1 MEIKARR
8 LDSTIIYQFGKTMVA
23 LDRDQNLHLLDLVRL
38 AEADFAKEDE
48 YALDTHH
55 NERTA

>member
-1 MEIKARR
+1 MEIKAQR

-38 AEADFAKEDE
+38 AEADFAKEDDH
-48 YALDTHH
+48 ALDTHH

>member
-8 LDSTIIYQFGKTMVA
+8 LDDTVMYQFGKAMVA

>member
-8 LDSTIIYQFGKTMVA
+8 LDDTVVYQFGRTLVA
-23 LDRDQNLHLLDLVRL
+23 FNRDQNLHLLDLVRL
-38 AEADFAKEDE
+38 AEADFAKEDDH
-48 YALDTHH
+48 ALDTYH